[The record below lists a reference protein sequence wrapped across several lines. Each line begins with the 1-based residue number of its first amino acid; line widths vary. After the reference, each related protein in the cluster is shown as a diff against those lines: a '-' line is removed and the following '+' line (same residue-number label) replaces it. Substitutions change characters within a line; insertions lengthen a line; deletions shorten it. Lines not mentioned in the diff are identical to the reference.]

1 MPLQVALARGLESD
15 PHRPARSD
23 RHKDWRLH
31 KPSKQPLAFDE
42 RVVPEIAAI
51 KPKQIESIVV
61 LWDPAAH
68 QFVDHPPA
76 IGR

>member
-1 MPLQVALARGLESD
+1 LIHTALLEVI
-15 PHRPARSD
+15 AIE
-23 RHKDWRLH
+23 DWRLD

-42 RVVPEIAAI
+42 RLVPEIAAI

-61 LWDPAAH
+61 LRGPA
-68 QFVDHPPA
+68 A